1 MKINKKVVLLLSVII
16 VVLFLLWYN
25 IQPVFSTIA
34 FQRNSV
40 EYIKTTE
47 YAVESVFFER
57 KDSSTKA
64 VDNPKLEDFKVIQ
77 PLDPA
82 VWFSTDV
89 TLTAY
94 VPLKTGS
101 QVQFH
106 TLRYTENGKEKTAD
120 IGRYDIR
127 FKKGNALQESEI
139 SGSSQDERC
148 INIRIHKQA
157 YGKLKKVEAV
167 NRDLQLESVNI
178 SEDQKN
184 YQINIRYKPFSEYDY
199 IYTSLKYTFEKAGKE
214 EIYYG
219 EQVLPIHKE
228 FGMQLNVIFES

>member
-1 MKINKKVVLLLSVII
+1 MKINKKVVLLLSVAIL
-16 VVLFLLWYN
+16 VLFLLWYY
-25 IQPVFSTIA
+25 IQPVFSTAA

-40 EYIKTTE
+40 EYIKTTD
-47 YAVESVFFER
+47 YAVESLSFER
-57 KDSSTKA
+57 NDSSANA
-64 VDNPKLEDFKVIQ
+64 VENPKLEDIKVKQ

-82 VWFSTDV
+82 VWFSADV
-89 TLTAY
+89 ALTAY
-94 VPLKTGS
+94 VPMKTGS
-101 QVQFH
+101 RVQFH
-106 TLRYTENGKEKTAD
+106 TLKYTENGKEKTAD

-127 FKKGNALQESEI
+127 YKKGNALQESEI
-139 SGSSQDERC
+139 SGSAQDGRS

-167 NRDLQLESVNI
+167 NRDLKLESVNLT
-178 SEDQKN
+178 EDGKN
-184 YQINIRYKPFSEYDY
+184 YQINIRYKSFSEYDS

-228 FGMQLNVIFES
+228 FGMQINVIIES

>member
-1 MKINKKVVLLLSVII
+1 MKINKKVVLLLSVAIL
-16 VVLFLLWYN
+16 VLFLLWYY
-25 IQPVFSTIA
+25 IHPVFSTVA

-40 EYIKTTE
+40 EYIKTID
-47 YAVESVFFER
+47 YAVESLSFER
-57 KDSSTKA
+57 NDSSAKA
-64 VDNPKLEDFKVIQ
+64 VENPKLEDIKVKQ

-82 VWFSTDV
+82 VWFSADV
-89 TLTAY
+89 ALTAY
-94 VPLKTGS
+94 VPMKTGS
-101 QVQFH
+101 RVQFH
-106 TLRYTENGKEKTAD
+106 TLKYTENGKEKTAD

-127 FKKGNALQESEI
+127 YKKGNTLQESEI
-139 SGSSQDERC
+139 SGNAQDERS

-167 NRDLQLESVNI
+167 NRDLKLESVNLT
-178 SEDQKN
+178 EDGKN
-184 YQINIRYKPFSEYDY
+184 YLINIRYKSFSEYDS

-228 FGMQLNVIFES
+228 FGMQINVIIES

>member
-82 VWFSTDV
+82 VWFSTDINGICSFENRESG
-89 TLTAY
+89 TI
-94 VPLKTGS
+94 S
-101 QVQFH
+101 
-106 TLRYTENGKEKTAD
+106 YTEVYRERQRED
-120 IGRYDIR
+120 GRYR
-127 FKKGNALQESEI
+127 T
-139 SGSSQDERC
+139 
-148 INIRIHKQA
+148 
-157 YGKLKKVEAV
+157 V
-167 NRDLQLESVNI
+167 
-178 SEDQKN
+178 
-184 YQINIRYKPFSEYDY
+184 
-199 IYTSLKYTFEKAGKE
+199 
-214 EIYYG
+214 
-219 EQVLPIHKE
+219 
-228 FGMQLNVIFES
+228 